1 MLTSRVHVNRLML
14 LFLICILWNSE
25 LSAQLSSQ
33 VEKKMISSKPFLY
46 AGDKRVSI
54 DGLIPLD
61 STVLRPIP
69 ATIFGGVFTVAVGG
83 LYINQK
89 SNWWSNE
96 RRSFHFEEDWV
107 SALQVDKFGHAFG
120 GYSTAYLMR
129 EGLLYSGLSDEHA
142 HWYGALFGL
151 AYQTYVETGDG
162 FATDWGFSPS
172 DFYYDA
178 IGAGYF
184 LAQYYIPS
192 LQNFTPKWQ
201 YIPSELVGRPKID
214 RPRTFLD
221 DYNSTTFFMSIDVY
235 NLLPKEYKKYWVPWL
250 ALAVG
255 FGGDAIDFKL
265 DPNGPPDQLSKR
277 RYVLSLDVNLTR
289 LIPDGPPLVNW
300 VRQCFNH
307 IKVPTPSVEF
317 TSSGAKFY
325 LLYPIKIVL

>member
-1 MLTSRVHVNRLML
+1 MLRGFLHLLLAYML
-14 LFLICILWNSE
+14 LAAFFTAN
-25 LSAQLSSQ
+25 AQEFAS
-33 VEKKMISSKPFLY
+33 KKYPFTY
-46 AGDKRVSI
+46 AGDKRVTI
-54 DGLIPLD
+54 DGYIPLD
-61 STVLRPIP
+61 STVFRPVP
-69 ATIFGGVFTVAVGG
+69 TAVIGTLYAGAIVG

-89 SNWWSNE
+89 QNWWSNE
-96 RRSFHFEEDWV
+96 RRSFHFQEDWV

-120 GYSTAYLMR
+120 GYSSAYLMR
-129 EGLLYSGLSDEHA
+129 EGLLYSGLDDESA
-142 HWYGALFGL
+142 HIYGALFGL
-151 AYQTYVETGDG
+151 AYQTYVEAGDG
-162 FATDWGFSPS
+162 FAMDWGFSPS

-184 LAQYYIPS
+184 LAQYYMPQ

-235 NLLPKEYKKYWVPWL
+235 NLLPAGYKKYWVPWL
-250 ALAVG
+250 ALAIG
-255 FGGDAIDFKL
+255 YGGDAIDFKP

-289 LIPDGPPLVNW
+289 LIPDGPPLLNW

-307 IKVPTPSVEF
+307 IKVPTPSVEI

-325 LLYPIKIVL
+325 MLYPFKIVL